1 MKQTLQLSKMLA
13 HDGLCR
19 GKQQSRQA
27 TPPSEYV
34 LSSVNSSDPEMNGS
48 NKYTIISSLTAPFG
62 P

>member
-1 MKQTLQLSKMLA
+1 MLA

-48 NKYTIISSLTAPFG
+48 NKYAIIITAPFG